1 MTSVPILIGG
11 AAGATAAWR
20 RSSFC
25 KWASLSV
32 RSCAAMTSARSP
44 FAPSAPK
51 SLSLIFSIC
60 ALSGAPSN
68 DRARSA
74 GRRGDHLGLGV
85 RLRRPAMPKAWRRS
99 DHPADGDRTLLAAT
113 ALHLR
118 LPGGHPER
126 RSAPCDRTTPGE
138 RRTPRRLPRRVR
150 GARGGGAFRGLRARP
165 KGLEPAQT
173 NRHPTPNRPNFSRRF
188 WSQVHVTLA
197 YRKARDWLPSAR
209 LYNGPRG

>member
-11 AAGATAAWR
+11 AAGATGSVATKLLLQMGFPVRAIVR
-20 RSSFC
+20 GDDGRTQ
-25 KWASLSV
+25 SL
-32 RSCAAMTSARSP
+32 RAL
-44 FAPSAPK
+44 PK

-85 RLRRPAMPKAWRRS
+85 RLRRPAMPRPWRRS
-99 DHPADGDRTLLAAT
+99 GHPADGDWTLLAAT

-150 GARGGGAFRGLRARP
+150 GARGGSAFRGLPARP

-188 WSQVHVTLA
+188 WSQVHVTPA
-197 YRKARDWLPSAR
+197 YQKALDWRPERSLV
-209 LYNGPRG
+209 

>member
-1 MTSVPILIGG
+1 MTCVPILIGG
-11 AAGATAAWR
+11 AAGAIGSVATKLLLQ
-20 RSSFC
+20 

-44 FAPSAPK
+44 FAPSASK

-85 RLRRPAMPKAWRRS
+85 RLRRPAMPKAWQRS
-99 DHPADGDRTLLAAT
+99 GHPADGVRTLLAAT

-138 RRTPRRLPRRVR
+138 RRTPRRLPRCVR
-150 GARGGGAFRGLRARP
+150 GAQEEVHFVDFDEREDSVERQRLNKAGPTRVVLRLHLAF
-165 KGLEPAQT
+165 Q
-173 NRHPTPNRPNFSRRF
+173 
-188 WSQVHVTLA
+188 
-197 YRKARDWLPSAR
+197 
-209 LYNGPRG
+209 